1 MRPKSVR
8 ATIKEVAS
16 VAGVSTQTVSRV
28 INERPD
34 VSPETRKRVQEV
46 IKALSYQPSALA
58 RSLISQRS
66 YTLGVVTAGLRH
78 IGPSRTL
85 SGITSAAE
93 EAGYYLLLK
102 ELPRYGTED
111 ISPIFQAF
119 LSQHVDGII
128 WAVPEVGDNRKW
140 VDHPPADVDVP
151 LVFLT
156 MESRSDLSIVSID
169 NYLGGRMAMSHLLE
183 QGYRKIGHI
192 CGPLDWWEARQ
203 RMSAWKDTLNE
214 AGLDASDRYCVEG
227 NWSSA
232 SGALAIEK
240 LYDQYPDMDA
250 LFVAN
255 DQMALG
261 AIQFF
266 IEKGIRIPED
276 VGIVGFDNIAESAFF
291 SPALTTI
298 QQDQNH
304 VSKVAVAEVIKIIE
318 SGWQGLDPVDPTS
331 IILPPTLVVRQS
343 SLKVLEGGEV
353 KGR

>member
-1 MRPKSVR
+1 MR

-66 YTLGVVTAGLRH
+66 YTLGVVTSGLKH

-93 EAGYYLLLK
+93 QAGYSLLLK
-102 ELPRYGTED
+102 ELPDYDTED
-111 ISPIFQAF
+111 IRPIFQAL
-119 LSQHVDGII
+119 LSRHVDGII
-128 WAVPEVGDNRKW
+128 WAVPEVGENRKW
-140 VDHPPADVDVP
+140 VNNPPADIELP
-151 LVFLT
+151 LVYIT
-156 MESRSDLSIVSID
+156 MEPRAGLSIVAVD

-183 QGYRKIGHI
+183 QGYRRIGHI

-203 RMSAWKDTLNE
+203 RMAAWKDGLLE
-214 AGLDASDRYCVEG
+214 AGLETSDSHCVDG

-240 LYDQYPDMDA
+240 LYDRYPEMDA
-250 LFVAN
+250 IFVAN

-261 AIQFF
+261 VLQFF
-266 IEKGIRIPED
+266 LEKQIRIPED
-276 VGIVGFDNIAESAFF
+276 MGVVGFDNIAESAFF
-291 SPALTTI
+291 YPALTTI
-298 QQDQNH
+298 QQDQH
-304 VSKVAVAEVIKIIE
+304 RVAKIAVAEVIKLIE
-318 SGWQGLDPVDPTS
+318 SGWQELEPVEPKP
-331 IILPPTLVVRQS
+331 IILPPTLVLRQS
-343 SLKVLEGGEV
+343 TLRRTEGGERQ
-353 KGR
+353 GR